1 MKFPGEEFCG
11 DNNLIL
17 MVVGKVPEGSQGMPE
32 VAFTLENNNYE
43 AFHILF
49 DVENDHVRRWGVDN
63 GTKKQEQGE
72 PEEGTTI
79 DYDEPFIA
87 KYSLFSLTITF
98 IHIFVTF
105 P

>member
-1 MKFPGEEFCG
+1 MKFLGEEFCG
-11 DNNLIL
+11 DNSLIL
-17 MVVGKVPEGSQGMPE
+17 QVVGKVPEGSQEMPE
-32 VAFTLENNNYE
+32 VAFTLENEDYV

-79 DYDEPFIA
+79 DYDEPFVA
-87 KYSLFSLTITF
+87 TYG
-98 IHIFVTF
+98 
-105 P
+105 